1 MTDFASLSSSIT
13 GRATPSQAQSQAAN
27 AAEASRTSLGGNFDT
42 FLKLLTAQIQNQDPL
57 SPMDATQFTQQLVQF
72 SQVEQQIRTN
82 EQMEALVTATRTS
95 QTAGALTYLG
105 RTVEIA
111 SSTAGVVTAGD
122 DIRWELAFSEP
133 ATRATARVQDASG
146 RVIFE
151 QALGAQTGRTRFTW
165 DGMTSAGT
173 PAPAGVYRLSI
184 AATDAEGAAVAP
196 TISVNETVTG
206 VSFDEAGAPVFIT
219 PGGTRGF
226 DAIRTIRAN

>member
-1 MTDFASLSSSIT
+1 MTDFSALSSSIT
-13 GRATPSQAQSQAAN
+13 GRPNQTQAQAQVAS

-42 FLKLLTAQIQNQDPL
+42 FLKLLTAQVQNQDPL
-57 SPMDATQFTQQLVQF
+57 SPMDTTQFTQQLVQF

-111 SSTAGVVTAGD
+111 SAVGGVGAPGD
-122 DIRWELAFSEP
+122 DVRWDLAFSEP

-151 QALGAQTGRTRFTW
+151 QSLGAQAGRTRFTW
-165 DGMTSAGT
+165 DGTTSAGT

-184 AATDAEGAAVAP
+184 AAVNADGTAIAP
-196 TISVNETVTG
+196 SISVNETVTG
-206 VSFDEAGAPVFIT
+206 VSFDDAGAPVFIT